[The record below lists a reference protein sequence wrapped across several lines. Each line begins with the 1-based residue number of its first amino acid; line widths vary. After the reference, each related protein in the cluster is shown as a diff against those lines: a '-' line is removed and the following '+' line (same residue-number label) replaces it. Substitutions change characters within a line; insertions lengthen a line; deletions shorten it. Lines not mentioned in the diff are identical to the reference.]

1 MTTQLCRHVALH
13 LSVDWRVTG
22 CRYATVGAVV
32 DPVTNEKQEKA
43 VFVVFFAGERA
54 RVKILKASL
63 SCGSICL
70 MPVAMLACALHS
82 KHVRQASASTDHAAV
97 RM

>member
-1 MTTQLCRHVALH
+1 MK
-13 LSVDWRVTG
+13 

-54 RVKILKASL
+54 RVKILKASH
-63 SCGSICL
+63 SCNL
-70 MPVAMLACALHS
+70 
-82 KHVRQASASTDHAAV
+82 
-97 RM
+97 

>member
-1 MTTQLCRHVALH
+1 MRASWAVNHC
-13 LSVDWRVTG
+13 

-54 RVKILKASL
+54 RVKILKVGLGVSL
-63 SCGSICL
+63 LPPCS
-70 MPVAMLACALHS
+70 P
-82 KHVRQASASTDHAAV
+82 AAV
-97 RM
+97 GHII